1 MDVYEAVIKR
11 RSIRR
16 FKDLPIP
23 YDVLEKCV
31 DAARLAPSGRNS
43 QPCEYVIVDDDRLL
57 PEVFDNLKGWAGQPS
72 SIGAPPPG
80 QRPVAY
86 IIILINNALEM
97 NPVAGRRVA
106 TYDVALAAENAML
119 VATAEGI
126 GSCPFLS
133 FKESTLKEVLNLPDN
148 YEIAL
153 VLGLGYADESPV
165 VEVPTDSIKY
175 WVDDNG
181 VRHVPKRKLEDI
193 LHRNKLP

>member
-16 FKDLPIP
+16 FKDSAVP
-23 YDVLEKCV
+23 YGILEKCV
-31 DAARLAPSGRNS
+31 DAARLAPSGRNF
-43 QPCEYVIVDDDRLL
+43 QPCEYIIVDDDRLL
-57 PEVFDNLKGWAGQPS
+57 SEVFDTLMSWAGQPS

-80 QRPVAY
+80 QRPKAY
-86 IIILINNALEM
+86 IITLINKALEM
-97 NPVAGRRVA
+97 NPVASRRVA
-106 TYDVALAAENAML
+106 TYDVAMAAENMML
-119 VATAEGI
+119 VAVAEGI